1 LNESQQTKIIAVVV
15 VMTFASTLAVV
26 LRFIAR
32 HLSAARYGYDD
43 LFIIIALVS
52 HADRNPPDVMSMEC
66 RG

>member
-1 LNESQQTKIIAVVV
+1 
-15 VMTFASTLAVV
+15 MTFASTLAVV